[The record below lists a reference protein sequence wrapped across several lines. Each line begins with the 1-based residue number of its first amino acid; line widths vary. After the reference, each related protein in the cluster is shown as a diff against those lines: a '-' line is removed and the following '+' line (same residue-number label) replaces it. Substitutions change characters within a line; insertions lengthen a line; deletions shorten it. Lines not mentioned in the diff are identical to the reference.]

1 MSCLRGQRV
10 STAWAACLHSVGSVS
25 LQRGPGGATEHRP
38 ACVSTPQRAY
48 CHHRVWTI
56 AISTQPRGRRLRR
69 MLYVAPAV
77 IHVVVPCGES
87 LDSWRSRAARWARG
101 SHDPSVC
108 IIKADLPSVPY
119 IEASNRSRS
128 TPTAQSSS
136 IATSPGFPSSRSCLQ
151 LLSRAHFYLEPR
163 THAFS
168 QWRPRSSRMPKTG
181 TWMHPLRLRFYSVL
195 IQTRQQQQ
203 QQQQQRRRGM
213 RPSRVGQLK
222 INAVQI

>member
-1 MSCLRGQRV
+1 MRKRGGSAAILGVGSCVDVGVDTAQTLTAPVGRLALSRTAEQHTAVQQSSARRPQGCGIRQRV
-10 STAWAACLHSVGSVS
+10 LSAWAACLYSVGSVS

-119 IEASNRSRS
+119 IEASNRSHS

-136 IATSPGFPSSRSCLQ
+136 IATSPGFPSSRSCLHRTR
-151 LLSRAHFYLEPR
+151 SCCLER
-163 THAFS
+163 IS
-168 QWRPRSSRMPKTG
+168 
-181 TWMHPLRLRFYSVL
+181 
-195 IQTRQQQQ
+195 I
-203 QQQQQRRRGM
+203 
-213 RPSRVGQLK
+213 
-222 INAVQI
+222 